1 MFSLLAVECKVIQ
14 QIAFELLHRHIP
26 QAQEQVSFD
35 VALSK
40 TTVNLPD
47 ELLSLLLEV
56 PQANLAPS
64 LSDAKTLLRI
74 RSYLMS
80 WKLVFDHFSGSA
92 VSIPAIY
99 PRQIKLTRD
108 DSHFLFRKITREISK
123 STRFWSHCWGLP
135 LTFSKNRMV
144 NLWMLRDSTFAHG
157 NLLMS
162 PVRGIL
168 NGS

>member
-1 MFSLLAVECKVIQ
+1 MRRELVHVPIESLANKNEMFSLLAVESKVIQ
-14 QIAFELLHRHIP
+14 QTAFELLHRHIP

-64 LSDAKTLLRI
+64 LSDAKALLRI

-80 WKLVFDHFSGSA
+80 WKLVFDHFSLSA

-99 PRQIKLTRD
+99 LQ
-108 DSHFLFRKITREISK
+108 
-123 STRFWSHCWGLP
+123 
-135 LTFSKNRMV
+135 
-144 NLWMLRDSTFAHG
+144 
-157 NLLMS
+157 
-162 PVRGIL
+162 
-168 NGS
+168 